1 MTEDPGCSRC
11 AMRNGAR
18 YDRDI
23 TMAFQPI
30 VNIRTATIF
39 AQEALVRGK
48 DGAGAAEILSCVTED
63 TKYHFDQTCRTTAIE
78 IAARL
83 EIDTVLSLNF
93 LPNAVYEPATCIRK
107 TLAAA
112 DRCGFDPR
120 RLMFELTEQEAIRDV
135 PHLKRIFEDYSARG
149 FRTAIDDFGAGFAG
163 LGLLAELQPHFIKT
177 DRGLITGIDGDPVRQ
192 AIFTGIVGTACKL
205 GIEVIA
211 EGIETEGE
219 LDFVRDLGVDLV
231 QGYRI
236 ARPEFENVV
245 HPDDITWPVKLA
257 GCAA

>member
-1 MTEDPGCSRC
+1 MTKNPGCTRC
-11 AMRNGAR
+11 AE
-18 YDRDI
+18 RDGGRFERQI

-30 VNIRTATIF
+30 VNIRERSIF

-48 DGAGAAEILSCVTED
+48 DGAGAAEILSEVTED
-63 TKYHFDQTCRTTAIE
+63 TRYHFDQKCRTTAIE

-83 EIDTVLSLNF
+83 HIESVLSVNF

-107 TLAAA
+107 TLQAA
-112 DRCGFDPR
+112 DRCGFDPK
-120 RLMFELTEQEAIRDV
+120 RLMFELTEQEAIKDLD
-135 PHLKRIFEDYSARG
+135 HLKRIFEDYSARG

-163 LGLLAELQPHFIKT
+163 LGLLAELQPDYIKT
-177 DRGLITGIDGDPVRQ
+177 DRALIADIDHDRVRQ
-192 AIFTGIVGTACKL
+192 AIFSGIVGTAESL
-205 GIEVIA
+205 GIEIIA

-219 LDFVRDLGVDLV
+219 LQFVRELGVELI

-245 HPDDITWPVKLA
+245 NPSDITWPVKISDV
-257 GCAA
+257 AA